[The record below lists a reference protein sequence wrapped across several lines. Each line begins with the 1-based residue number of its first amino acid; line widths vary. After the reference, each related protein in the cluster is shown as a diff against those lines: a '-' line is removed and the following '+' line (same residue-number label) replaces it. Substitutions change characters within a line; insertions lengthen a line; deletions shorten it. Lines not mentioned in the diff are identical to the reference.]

1 MAPGL
6 IFGCTLSGGGTSAD
20 VHAPVGQP
28 WNQCLEH
35 GMCRVIAGLGPAV
48 GDASAL
54 GVGTHKAAAEPV
66 F

>member
-6 IFGCTLSGGGTSAD
+6 VSGCTCSGGGTSAD
-20 VHAPVGQP
+20 VHAPMGQP
-28 WNQCLEH
+28 GDQRLEH
-35 GMCRVIAGLGPAV
+35 RMCRVIAGPGPAV

-54 GVGTHKAAAEPV
+54 GVGTHRAAVEPV